1 MTDEPAAEKIAL
13 ERSAIAD
20 AAPAVVLV
28 APQLGE
34 NIGTAARA
42 MLNCGLTDLRL
53 VRPRDGW
60 PNAKAV
66 AAASGAEA
74 VLDSAR
80 LFETTAEAVADLNRV
95 YATTARRRGLVKAV
109 MTPQAAAAEMRTAT
123 GAGETVGV
131 MFGPERKGLH
141 NDDVMLAA
149 KIIEA
154 PLNSAHTSLN
164 LAQAV
169 LLVGWE
175 WWKAGDETPG
185 EIIPALVGDK
195 APPPAPARD
204 IVNLFEHLEG
214 ELDDAGYFFPPH
226 KKKAMV
232 YNLRTMLQRAQ
243 FTEQEV
249 RTLRGVV
256 KALSQKRKGR

>member
-1 MTDEPAAEKIAL
+1 VAAE
-13 ERSAIAD
+13 AD
-20 AAPAVVLV
+20 DRDGSEQTLKGCAAPAVVLV

-60 PNAKAV
+60 PSEKAV
-66 AAASGAEA
+66 AAASGAES
-74 VLDSAR
+74 VLERAR
-80 LFETTAEAVADLNRV
+80 LFETTEEAIADLNRV
-95 YATTARRRGLVKAV
+95 YATTARRRGLVKPV
-109 MTPQAAAAEMRTAT
+109 MTPQTAAAEMRGAI
-123 GAGETVGV
+123 GAGEKAGV

-175 WWKAGDETPG
+175 WWKAADATPG
-185 EIIPALVGDK
+185 EFIPALVGDD
-195 APPPAPARD
+195 ALPPAPARD

-214 ELDDAGYFFPPH
+214 ELDAAGYFFPPH
-226 KKKAMV
+226 KKRAMV

>member
-1 MTDEPAAEKIAL
+1 MDGRPTEGGAAEGPVR
-13 ERSAIAD
+13 EGT
-20 AAPAVVLV
+20 APAVILV

-74 VLDSAR
+74 VLERAR
-80 LFETTAEAVADLNRV
+80 VFEATAAAIADLNRV

-109 MTPQAAAAEMRTAT
+109 MTPQAAAAEMR
-123 GAGETVGV
+123 GAVAGGERVGV
-131 MFGPERKGLH
+131 LFGPERKGLH
-141 NDDVMLAA
+141 NDDVTLAA
-149 KIIEA
+149 KIIEV
-154 PLNSAHTSLN
+154 PLNPAHTSLN

-175 WWKAGDETPG
+175 WWKAGDATPG
-185 EIIPALVGDK
+185 EVIPALTGDG
-195 APPPAPARD
+195 APPPAPAQD
-204 IVNLFEHLEG
+204 VVNLFEHLEG
-214 ELDDAGYFFPPH
+214 ELDAAGYFFPAH
-226 KKKAMV
+226 KKRAMV
-232 YNLRTMLQRAQ
+232 YNLRAMLQRAQ

-256 KALSQKRKGR
+256 KALSEKRKGR

>member
-1 MTDEPAAEKIAL
+1 MMDSSSAETGRPGPGACD
-13 ERSAIAD
+13 SAV
-20 AAPAVVLV
+20 PAVILIE
-28 APQLGE
+28 PQLGE

-53 VRPRDGW
+53 VNPRDGW
-60 PNAKAV
+60 PNERAV

-74 VLDSAR
+74 VLDAAR
-80 LFETTAEAVADLNRV
+80 VFGTTIEAVADLNRV
-95 YATTARRRGLVKAV
+95 YATTARRRGLIKPV
-109 MTPQAAAAEMRTAT
+109 MTPQTAAGEMRAAI
-123 GAGETVGV
+123 GAGEKAGV

-149 KIIEA
+149 KIIEV
-154 PLNSAHTSLN
+154 PLNPAHTSLN

-175 WWKAGDETPG
+175 WWKAGDATPG
-185 EIIPALVGDK
+185 EFIPALTGDE
-195 APPPAPARD
+195 ALPPAPAQD

-214 ELDDAGYFFPPH
+214 ELDQAGYFFPPH
-226 KKKAMV
+226 KKRAMV